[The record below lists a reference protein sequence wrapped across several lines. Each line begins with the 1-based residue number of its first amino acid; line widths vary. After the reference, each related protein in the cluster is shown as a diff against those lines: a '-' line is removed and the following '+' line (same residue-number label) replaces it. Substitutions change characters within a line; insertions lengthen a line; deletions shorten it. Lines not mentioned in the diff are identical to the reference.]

1 MKKIKKL
8 KLNVDNKKLKLKFF
22 FFCFWLNI
30 DLDSEF
36 PVLHIWQ
43 NRTEFSLWANWKIR
57 KITILL
63 FFQIAKR
70 QVLAEP

>member
-1 MKKIKKL
+1 MKKIKIKL
-8 KLNVDNKKLKLKFF
+8 WQLKIEIKNF

-43 NRTEFSLWANWKIR
+43 NRTEFSLWAKWKMR
-57 KITILL
+57 KISILF
-63 FFQIAKR
+63 FFQITKR